1 VPDIPAHLLLAWSAY
16 VVGTGSP
23 GPSNLAIMATA
34 MNEGRRSALALAA
47 GVVTGSWFWG
57 LAAFFGLS
65 ALLATYSQALVVL
78 KILGGLYLL
87 WLGLRSARSA
97 WSAKPPPAAAAVSG
111 SLRRTY
117 LRGAAMHLTN
127 PKAIF
132 VWMSIVSMALP
143 AGAQARDAW
152 QVVAGCGM
160 LGFCIFLGYALLFS
174 APLARRVYARL
185 RRWFE
190 GTLALVFGYA
200 GLRMLWSRTPG
211 L

>member
-1 VPDIPAHLLLAWSAY
+1 MPDIPAHLLLAWSAY
-16 VVGTGSP
+16 VLGTGSP

-34 MNEGRRSALALAA
+34 MNEGRRSAVALAA

-97 WSAKPPPAAAAVSG
+97 WSARPPPSATAVSA

-117 LRGAAMHLTN
+117 PVSYTHLT
-127 PKAIF
+127 
-132 VWMSIVSMALP
+132 LP
-143 AGAQARDAW
+143 TNRE
-152 QVVAGCGM
+152 V
-160 LGFCIFLGYALLFS
+160 
-174 APLARRVYARL
+174 
-185 RRWFE
+185 
-190 GTLALVFGYA
+190 
-200 GLRMLWSRTPG
+200 
-211 L
+211 